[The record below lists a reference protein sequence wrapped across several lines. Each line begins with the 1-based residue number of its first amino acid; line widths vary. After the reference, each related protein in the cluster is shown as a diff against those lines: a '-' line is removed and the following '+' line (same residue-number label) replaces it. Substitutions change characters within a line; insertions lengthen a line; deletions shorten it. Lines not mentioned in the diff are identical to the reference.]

1 MLRNILCPI
10 DFTTFSHSALERA
23 VVIARAH
30 GAAVTGLHV
39 VAPTT
44 VHGEMPTSTSEDVAR
59 LEAQLL
65 KVLREADAPS
75 PRAFV
80 VAGRPALEIE
90 RLANALPADL
100 VVMPRHG
107 WTGLMTHACSTVTDH
122 VLCHAR
128 APVVV
133 VPESTRPF
141 TPESDGEFHRIVCGI
156 DFSPASLRALRYAAA
171 LSRLDR
177 GQLIVSH
184 VVSGRDQPS
193 STHMPDRDPQDPNER
208 LEFWRRRL
216 HTAAGS
222 DIPPDVTVEERVQV
236 GDPAGEILRLA
247 REQQSDLI
255 VIGGHRGHPPGCVMS
270 DVVAG
275 ASRPV
280 LVVRACDRTE

>member
-1 MLRNILCPI
+1 M
-10 DFTTFSHSALERA
+10 
-23 VVIARAH
+23 
-30 GAAVTGLHV
+30 
-39 VAPTT
+39 
-44 VHGEMPTSTSEDVAR
+44 
-59 LEAQLL
+59 EAQLL
-65 KVLREADAPS
+65 KVLREADAPR
-75 PRAFV
+75 PRAIV

-90 RLANALPADL
+90 RLANGLPADL

-107 WTGLMTHACSTVTDH
+107 WTGLMTHGCSIVTDH
-122 VLCHAR
+122 VLSHAR

-133 VPESTRPF
+133 VPESTQPL
-141 TPESDGEFHRIVCGI
+141 TAESDGEFHRIVCGI
-156 DFSPASLRALRYAAA
+156 DFSPASLRALCYAAA

-184 VVSGRDQPS
+184 VVSGRDYPS
-193 STHMPDRDPQDPNER
+193 STQVPDHDTQDPDDR

-222 DIPPDVTVEERVQV
+222 DIPPDVTVEERVQL

-270 DVVAG
+270 GVVAG

-280 LVVRACDRTE
+280 LVVRACDRLG